1 MADHLANQGST
12 QHHHGGDP
20 LASLIREK
28 FEMAQKSRTEV
39 ELERWQPGEDAY
51 QGRLYQTLPGNDQQ
65 VDIRFNLTRR
75 KTQGAVTKITSMLF
89 EAGEIPF
96 KMRTSR
102 HMRFVPPDLAPGAHL
117 MTQMTQGQR
126 QDYLAKAGE
135 WAKTTGSSLPQ
146 MMEERRI
153 NLENRI
159 RDILEQTDYQG
170 ELTNAIHEMVLHGTG
185 IIKSPV
191 LHQRNYPVY
200 QGKFV
205 SQQDY
210 QLEKLLESETVPTAQ
225 FVSIFN
231 VFPAPEST
239 KIEDAEYVIERR
251 FLSSVQIR
259 QLLTEDSPLDVE
271 AVLDVLDRGVSV
283 EGADTSAPPDPVKG
297 RATFD
302 NRQYEWLEFY
312 GHLDSEDLEN
322 RMDTDFLE
330 EVETL
335 PVKIIMLGDRVV
347 EVSPHPFD
355 GVSPYAFCY
364 WQRNP
369 QSVWGDGVYWA
380 LADLQDHANFCM
392 SMYVMGKHITSMPM
406 MVADESAFNPGETF
420 DDLGPGR
427 IFKTRPGQADVALR
441 PLVVP
446 DVSQGLMEL
455 LQYLEREAD
464 LITGQPAIGY
474 GESNK
479 HQTTTATGMSLLQT
493 NMQRQMSTVMR
504 SCSTLIQKN
513 VEGIYR
519 WLMTDSDDYTIKMDA
534 EAYST
539 GYDRYVASEI
549 HNQQLLQF
557 VQLIGGMPVLEK
569 HIHVNNLI
577 PSVLRA
583 YRLDPELLLK
593 PQEQVNEEQQAA
605 LETQIKMQVAEA
617 EIVNDR
623 KRMELEHQ
631 IAQAEVDARFR
642 EMVSIGN
649 DRRRLE
655 MQERLEM
662 VKRGER
668 PGEPGDLSEYSY
680 LLKDQLLREQTQI
693 AQEQQDAQFANERRV
708 RELKDAFRPQGP
720 DTNTTGAAAPAVDQY
735 GIQMGGGTNAPAS
748 PPTPRN
754 DLPRSSEPGELGS
767 SQLLNRQT
775 QRTA

>member
-1 MADHLANQGST
+1 MADHLGNQGSP

-20 LASLIREK
+20 LAALIREK
-28 FEMAQKSRTEV
+28 FEMAQKSRVEV

-75 KTQGAVTKITSMLF
+75 KTQGAVTKLTSMLF
-89 EAGEIPF
+89 EAGEVPF
-96 KMRTSR
+96 KIRTSR
-102 HMRFVPPDLAPGAHL
+102 HLRFIPPDLAPGAHL
-117 MTQMTQGQR
+117 MTQMTPGQR
-126 QDYLAKAGE
+126 QDYLSKAAE
-135 WAKTTGSSLPQ
+135 WAEGTGQPLPKL
-146 MMEERRI
+146 MEERRI

-170 ELTNAIHEMVLHGTG
+170 ELTNCIHEMALHGTG

-200 QGKFV
+200 QGKFR
-205 SQQDY
+205 SQNDF
-210 QLEKLLESETVPTAQ
+210 QLEKLLESEIVPTAQ

-231 VFPAPEST
+231 VFPAPEAT

-259 QLLTEDSPLDVE
+259 QMLTPQSPLDVE

-283 EGADTSAPPDPVKG
+283 SGADASAPPDPVKG

-335 PVKIIMLGDRVV
+335 PVKIVMLGDRVI

-369 QSVWGDGVYWA
+369 QSVWGDGIYWA

-392 SMYVMGKHITSMPM
+392 SMYVMGKHIAAMPM
-406 MVADESAFNPGETF
+406 MVADESAFNPGENF
-420 DDLGPGR
+420 EQLGPGR
-427 IFKTRPGQADVALR
+427 IFKARPGQADVAMR
-441 PLVVP
+441 PLIVP

-474 GESNK
+474 GESSK

-493 NMQRQMSTVMR
+493 NMQRQMATVIR
-504 SCSTLIQKN
+504 SCSSLIQKN

-519 WLMTDSDDYTIKMDA
+519 WLMTDSDDYTIKLDA

-593 PQEQVNEEQQAA
+593 PQEQVNQESQAA
-605 LETQIKMQVAEA
+605 LETQIRMQVAEA

-631 IAQAEVDARFR
+631 IAQAEVDARFK
-642 EMVSIGN
+642 EMVGIGQ

-668 PGEPGDLSEYSY
+668 PGVAGDLSEYSY
-680 LLKDQLLREQTQI
+680 LLKDQLLREQQQI
-693 AQEQQDAQFANERRV
+693 AQEQQDAQYDQQRRV
-708 RELKDAFRPQGP
+708 RELQDAFAPAGP
-720 DTNTTGAAAPAVDQY
+720 SANQPSAAAPIADQQR
-735 GIQMGGGTNAPAS
+735 IQMGGGTAPPPS
-748 PPTPRN
+748 PTVRRDGMPRP
-754 DLPRSSEPGELGS
+754 DQFGQPSS
-767 SQLLNRQT
+767 R
-775 QRTA
+775 